1 MTPFSLKEYVEILKA
16 IKANY
21 TLLLTSKALQS
32 SAVIG
37 AKKCILRH
45 DIDHSLDHALNIAQ
59 LENKFGIQST
69 YYFLLDS
76 RWYNLLHQE
85 ERKTLKEIGNLG
97 HDIGLHFDA
106 EILINNKEGWRND
119 IQWQKSILENLI
131 EKTVES
137 FSYHR
142 PGAIGLDA
150 LNRSEQVCG
159 MINCYSLKL
168 NELFVYRSDS
178 LRRFRD
184 PDFIGAL
191 KLGAYTNLHLLLH
204 PILWQDGEN
213 NLDGLIFDS
222 IQVHAKKLSEE
233 WENVKKVYK
242 VK

>member
-1 MTPFSLKEYVEILKA
+1 MSPFSLKECMEILKV

-21 TLLLTSKALQS
+21 TLLLASKALQS
-32 SAVIG
+32 SEVAGVRR
-37 AKKCILRH
+37 CILRH
-45 DIDHSLDHALNIAQ
+45 DIDHSLDHALNFAQ
-59 LENKFGIQST
+59 IENELGIQST

-85 ERKTLKEIGNLG
+85 EKKILKEISNLG
-97 HDIGLHFDA
+97 HDVGLHYDA
-106 EILINNKEGWRND
+106 ANLIDNREGWKND

-131 EKTVES
+131 ERKVES
-137 FSYHR
+137 CSYHR

-150 LNRSEQVCG
+150 LDRSEQICG
-159 MINCYSLKL
+159 MINCYSITL

-191 KLGAYTNLHLLLH
+191 KLGTYTNLHLLLH
-204 PILWQDGEN
+204 PILWQEGEN

-222 IQVHAKKLSEE
+222 IQVHAKKLSQE